1 MVPRWCLS
9 PFIPA
14 ATTKDRC
21 IPRHCT
27 ESHMLWF
34 ESGLEGLC
42 VKMLDSCC
50 WHCWEAIRSE
60 KCLVC
65 QWILRLPLNGV
76 LGWSAKSEKVVTIA
90 WLRSVHLI
98 LRPPLSIP
106 VFPPL
111 PSVSLVPMKS
121 AVFSSIP
128 NFYHDFLYFYRP
140 RDSTPN
146 QLQTETAKVLCPSE
160 SSVSGAYTLPPP
172 PTLVNSSSRVFLPQQ
187 KTGKS
192 NTWDSGRGKQERR
205 PIHVPW
211 SEALHGSWDPWDFFS
226 PHAPQTWQ

>member
-1 MVPRWCLS
+1 MVPRWYLS

-27 ESHMLWF
+27 ESRMLWF

-50 WHCWEAIRSE
+50 WHCWEVIRSKE
-60 KCLVC
+60 CSVC
-65 QWILRLPLNGV
+65 QWILRFPLNVV
-76 LGWSAKSEKVVTIA
+76 LGWSAKSEEVVKIA
-90 WLRSVHLI
+90 WFRSVHLI

-111 PSVSLVPMKS
+111 PSLGLVPMKS
-121 AVFSSIP
+121 AVFSSTPTSTMIFCLSTGP
-128 NFYHDFLYFYRP
+128 G
-140 RDSTPN
+140 DSTPN

-160 SSVSGAYTLPPP
+160 SSVSGACLHFPPP
-172 PTLVNSSSRVFLPQQ
+172 PPDTPVNSSSRAFLPQQ
-187 KTGKS
+187 KT
-192 NTWDSGRGKQERR
+192 D
-205 PIHVPW
+205 
-211 SEALHGSWDPWDFFS
+211 
-226 PHAPQTWQ
+226 